1 VFVFVFTALDTEFLP
16 STVLEVLA
24 FYICLLILYVTI
36 SLFLSFFAPIKQL
49 PSNYFVSTDID
60 QTATE
65 TQVHIDKDVMF
76 YKYDSNVVYER
87 IKYTVDEDV
96 LFNKLIINNT
106 PPSDKVIKHVYVE
119 E

>member
-1 VFVFVFTALDTEFLP
+1 MSFDQDFVSFTG
-16 STVLEVLA
+16 LEILVTYLGLLL
-24 FYICLLILYVTI
+24 FYMII

-49 PSNYFVSTDID
+49 PSNYFVSTDVD
-60 QTATE
+60 QLSTE